1 MATITSKAK
10 FTYDEIELMRYC
22 VFARM
27 TDLEGRFSA
36 FYCNSDTEVSNR
48 ISDEIKQ
55 LEPLYE
61 KLINAKFE

>member
-1 MATITSKAK
+1 MTAAKSKEK
-10 FTYDEIELMRYC
+10 FTHDEIDLMRYC

-36 FYCNSDTEVSNR
+36 FYCNSTPEVCNR
-48 ISDEIKQ
+48 ISEEIKQ

-61 KLINAKFE
+61 KLLELSVK